1 MVLAMDAILDEH
13 GLAQLLKATDKT
25 LAALLARSDL
35 PRFTLAGENRFLAN
49 SVLAWIARHE
59 GAELIPVAVEAP
71 PVVLVGEPALP
82 APEPEPAPVAA
93 APVVPIVRPRP
104 VLSAANPGETS
115 WLEPDAIGALSDGAG
130 DAGRN
135 LDRLKLRDAL
145 LELNDALLPLLTRYS
160 DGRLHPHHDEKLRTS
175 PWRLDLGSSDRIET
189 IGIAWAA
196 GEHAPPAFS
205 DRPKVE
211 VVLSA
216 DSLTVRLD
224 HHGRAYQ
231 PPLDGELRAALHAE
245 GYELDEGERTAIWR
259 TYVLPQPAPTLDT
272 VSRTVQGD
280 LARLVP
286 LWVRL
291 A

>member
-1 MVLAMDAILDEH
+1 
-13 GLAQLLKATDKT
+13 
-25 LAALLARSDL
+25 
-35 PRFTLAGENRFLAN
+35 
-49 SVLAWIARHE
+49 
-59 GAELIPVAVEAP
+59 
-71 PVVLVGEPALP
+71 
-82 APEPEPAPVAA
+82 
-93 APVVPIVRPRP
+93 
-104 VLSAANPGETS
+104 VLSAAKPGETA
-115 WLEPDAIGALSDGAG
+115 WLDPDAIGALGDGAG

-145 LELNDALLPLLTRYS
+145 LELNDALLPLLIRYS

-211 VVLSA
+211 VVLST

-231 PPLDGELRAALHAE
+231 PALDAELRAALHAE
-245 GYELDEGERTAIWR
+245 GYELDDGERTAIWR
-259 TYVLPQPAPTLDT
+259 TYALPQPAPTLDT
-272 VSRTVQGD
+272 VSQTVQAD

-291 A
+291 V

>member
-25 LAALLARSDL
+25 LAALLAKSDL
-35 PRFTLAGENRFLAN
+35 PRFTLAGEKRFIAS
-49 SVLAWIARHE
+49 SVLAWIAKHE
-59 GAELIPVAVEAP
+59 GTELIPAAVAVEPP
-71 PVVLVGEPALP
+71 PVVVVGEMATTS
-82 APEPEPAPVAA
+82 PEPEPAPV
-93 APVVPIVRPRP
+93 PVVRPRP
-104 VLSAANPGETS
+104 VLSAASPGETA
-115 WLEPDAIGALSDGAG
+115 WLDPDAIGALSGGAG

-145 LELNDALLPLLTRYS
+145 LELNDALLPLLTRFS

-231 PPLDGELRAALHAE
+231 PPLDDELRAALHAE
-245 GYELDEGERTAIWR
+245 GYELDDGERTAIWR
-259 TYVLPQPAPTLDT
+259 TYALPQPAPTLDT
-272 VSRTVQGD
+272 VSRTVQND

-291 A
+291 V